1 MGHSHIKRVLSALK
15 ADKIKW
21 EVRFMHAI
29 KRTGKMKLAAH
40 LRARWSSRLNKYKL
54 ARAKLYKKLRQNDI
68 LLAREIN
75 MRQKIIEKQ
84 SGQTKRRMGME
95 VNRKHAIGHMKE
107 TAERY
112 AAHLKEQTL
121 KILKRKQNNN
131 AAVRRVGEKKNQILR
146 RLKRRTMGEAIEA
159 KKSRKEGLV
168 HARGLKNKE
177 NEITRSVFVKRRLR
191 EVMIGEVAKKQ
202 KITAQLRIAQK
213 RFRKYIHHGYEQ
225 LEAIKKMQTKL
236 RRLRRNVM
244 EQKVKQRQDMSR
256 AAKLDK
262 IIIAIAALLRRVQA
276 EHAHVVAAFRRR
288 RRAERAMLTFKQR
301 SLRGSSIEALHVHK
315 ALAG

>member
-1 MGHSHIKRVLSALK
+1 MG
-15 ADKIKW
+15 
-21 EVRFMHAI
+21 RFVHAI
-29 KRTGKMKLAAH
+29 KHPGKIKFAAH

-75 MRQKIIEKQ
+75 MRQKIIDKQ
-84 SGQTKRRMGME
+84 SGQTKRGMGME

-112 AAHLKEQTL
+112 AAHLKEQRL
-121 KILKRKQNNN
+121 KILKKKQNNN
-131 AAVRRVGEKKNQILR
+131 VAMRRFEEKKKQILR

-213 RFRKYIHHGYEQ
+213 RF
-225 LEAIKKMQTKL
+225 
-236 RRLRRNVM
+236 
-244 EQKVKQRQDMSR
+244 
-256 AAKLDK
+256 
-262 IIIAIAALLRRVQA
+262 
-276 EHAHVVAAFRRR
+276 
-288 RRAERAMLTFKQR
+288 
-301 SLRGSSIEALHVHK
+301 
-315 ALAG
+315 

>member
-1 MGHSHIKRVLSALK
+1 MG
-15 ADKIKW
+15 
-21 EVRFMHAI
+21 
-29 KRTGKMKLAAH
+29 
-40 LRARWSSRLNKYKL
+40 RLNKYKV
-54 ARAKLYKKLRQNDI
+54 ARAKLYTKLIQNNM
-68 LLAREIN
+68 LLVKEIN
-75 MRQKIIEKQ
+75 LRQKIVEKQ
-84 SGQTKRRMGME
+84 NRQTKRRIGME
-95 VNRKHAIGHMKE
+95 INRKHTIGHMKE

-131 AAVRRVGEKKNQILR
+131 ASIRRFEKKKTKILR

-159 KKSRKEGLV
+159 KKSRKESLV

-177 NEITRSVFVKRRLR
+177 NEITRSVLVKRRLR